1 MSAALATGAEMT
13 SGHAAAARRLAV
25 KGAASVV
32 CIALCLALSAC
43 ADGPNAPYPS
53 LARINPIENALT
65 PEEQAKARKALEEE
79 QRNHGRE
86 AKEDIAKR

>member
-1 MSAALATGAEMT
+1 MRRSALKRASLGAC
-13 SGHAAAARRLAV
+13 V
-25 KGAASVV
+25 
-32 CIALCLALSAC
+32 ALCLALSAC